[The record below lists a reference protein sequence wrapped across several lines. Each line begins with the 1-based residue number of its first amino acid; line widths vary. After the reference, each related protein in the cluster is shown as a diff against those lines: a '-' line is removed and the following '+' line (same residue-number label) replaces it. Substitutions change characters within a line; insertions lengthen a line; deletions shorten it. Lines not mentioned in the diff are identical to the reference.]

1 MNGLL
6 AEQITLDQAAE
17 LMAVSAHATLDAC
30 TAAYQDRKVQLPSP
44 MATVARKPVN
54 ATSEAV
60 IADVVHL
67 AGTRYQGV
75 NHTHLS

>member
-1 MNGLL
+1 
-6 AEQITLDQAAE
+6 
-17 LMAVSAHATLDAC
+17 MAVSSRHARRML
-30 TAAYQDRKVQLPSP
+30 AAYQDGVQLPSP
-44 MATVARKPVN
+44 MATVHRPVN

-75 NHTHLS
+75 NHTHLSC